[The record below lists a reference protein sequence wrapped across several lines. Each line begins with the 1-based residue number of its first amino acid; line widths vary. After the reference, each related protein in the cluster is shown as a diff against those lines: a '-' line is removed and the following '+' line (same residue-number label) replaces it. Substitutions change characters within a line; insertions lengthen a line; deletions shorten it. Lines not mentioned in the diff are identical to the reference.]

1 MALHPLVTMVSYI
14 ALLLLIMPATKIGI
28 LETALLAVL
37 GLALMAWKRPW
48 GKKPARSMPV
58 FLLAAAS
65 VVYFGF
71 CFYHRWAQES
81 RIRWITTALP
91 VSAAVAQALLVV
103 AAVCGC
109 VCAMYFVFAVLQQ
122 MKNILLGL
130 NKNRLFE
137 RNLFCCLIAAIATVC
152 IAQLMCNADVLSMG
166 YLKFVWGILIVSVV
180 ILALYCLTGRIKC
193 SIVLGTGL
201 FMLISTVN
209 VYVYQFRGRLF
220 EPVDIFSF
228 GTAMNVADNYSFF
241 PIPYT
246 IIVGWMLW
254 CGLLAGVFRLYLQ
267 TKYNL
272 PGKRRALLAA
282 GCIAGVVAIVLYCGN
297 LETYHWQKQGATRNG
312 YVLDFVAKVKEAY
325 VPKPNGYSEQ
335 AIADLADRYT
345 QNTDASGSEAQRPHM
360 IVIMDEAF
368 SDLSVMGEL
377 TTNTEVMPFISSLK
391 QNVIS
396 GYALASVYGGNTAN
410 SEYEFLTGNS
420 MAWLSPNAVPY
431 QQYLKTPAYSMVS
444 YLKSVYNY
452 QCIAMHPYLSNGWNR
467 PQAYGNLGFDELL
480 FAEDFPNEHFIRQYI
495 SDREM
500 FETIVDVY
508 ENRQKDPLFLFGVTI
523 QNHGGYLYSEDNFE
537 QTVSLVGLDGQYSE
551 AEQYLSL
558 IHETDKAVEYL
569 ISYFQEAED
578 DVVIVFFG
586 DHQPALDEEF
596 YEEIAGED
604 ADSLNA
610 QQNRYQVPFFIWANY
625 DLEEKYV
632 ECTGLN
638 YLSSYVY
645 EAAGLSLPPYN
656 QFLSEMEENI
666 PAINANGFYSL
677 KAQCYL
683 PFDEASQ
690 EEKVWLQAYEQL
702 QYNSIFDQKHR
713 NEKLFPV
720 LQ

>member
-1 MALHPLVTMVSYI
+1 MHPLVTMVSYI

-58 FLLAAAS
+58 FLLAVISVAYLGFYFYIRWTAAS
-65 VVYFGF
+65 SQ
-71 CFYHRWAQES
+71 RL
-81 RIRWITTALP
+81 ITSTLHI
-91 VSAAVAQALLVV
+91 SAATACVLIAI
-103 AAVCGC
+103 AAVCGA
-109 VCAMYFVFAVLQQ
+109 VCAVWFVFAVVQQ
-122 MKNILLGL
+122 VKNTLFSASE
-130 NKNRLFE
+130 KRPFE
-137 RNLFCCLIAAIATVC
+137 RDLFRCLVAAAATV
-152 IAQLMCNADVLSMG
+152 ILSQIMIQTDAFSMG
-166 YLKFVWGILIVSVV
+166 HFKFWWGVLIVALV
-180 ILALYCLTGRIKC
+180 ILALYCLSGKMKI
-193 SIVLGTGL
+193 SILLGTVL
-201 FMLISTVN
+201 FMIISTVN
-209 VYVYQFRGRLF
+209 VYVYKFRGRLF
-220 EPVDIFSF
+220 EPIDIVSV
-228 GTAMNVADNYSFF
+228 GTVINVAGNYNFF
-241 PIPYT
+241 PVPYPAV
-246 IIVGWMLW
+246 VGWGLW
-254 CGLLAGVFRLYLQ
+254 VGLMIGIFRSYPKA
-267 TKYNL
+267 KYSI
-272 PGKRRALLAA
+272 PGKRRMLLAA
-282 GCIAGVVAIVLYCGN
+282 GCLVGVVAVFCYAIH
-297 LETYHWQKQGATRNG
+297 LETYQWKNQGAVYNG
-312 YVLDFVAKVKEAY
+312 YILDFTAKIKEAH
-325 VPKPNGYSEQ
+325 VQKPEGYS
-335 AIADLADRYT
+335 ADGVGELADRYPVD
-345 QNTDASGSEAQRPHM
+345 TDISQQDQPHI

-368 SDLSVMGEL
+368 SDLSVVGQMS
-377 TTNTEVMPFISSLK
+377 TNAEVTPFISSLK

-431 QQYLKTPAYSMVS
+431 QQYIRSSTYSMVS
-444 YLKSVYNY
+444 YLKTFYNY
-452 QCIAMHPYLSNGWNR
+452 QCVAVHPHFADGWNR
-467 PQAYGNLGFDELL
+467 PSAYEHLGFDES
-480 FAEDFPNEHFIRQYI
+480 FFVEDLPENLPDDWYIREYI
-495 SDREM
+495 SDQKM
-500 FETIVDVY
+500 FEMILDMY
-508 ENRQKDPLFLFGVTI
+508 EERRETPLFLFGVTI
-523 QNHGGYLYSEDNFE
+523 QNHGGYTARDDSYE
-537 QTVSLVGLDGQYSE
+537 QAISLVGCEGDYPRVDN
-551 AEQYLSL
+551 YLSL

-569 ISYFQEAED
+569 ISYFQKAED

-604 ADSLNA
+604 TDSLNA

-625 DLEEKYV
+625 DMEEKDV
-632 ECTGLN
+632 ECTSLN

-677 KAQCYL
+677 RAKCYL